1 MTFCALSSAKGMDI
15 KMTSILILAV
25 ICILIGLYAIIKGD
39 MPLIRKKDI
48 RDVKMYARI
57 NGAAGIA
64 LGIFFISY
72 YFLQF
77 SPVKLFIGL
86 FVIYGITVLAE
97 LFTKSV

>member
-1 MTFCALSSAKGMDI
+1 
-15 KMTSILILAV
+15 
-25 ICILIGLYAIIKGD
+25 
-39 MPLIRKKDI
+39 
-48 RDVKMYARI
+48 MYARI